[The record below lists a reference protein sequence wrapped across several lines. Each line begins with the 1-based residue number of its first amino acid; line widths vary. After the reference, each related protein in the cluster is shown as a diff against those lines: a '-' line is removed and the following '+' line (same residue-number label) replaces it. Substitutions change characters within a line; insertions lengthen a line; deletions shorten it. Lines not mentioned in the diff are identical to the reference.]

1 MARLE
6 ACSRRRLVR
15 AFGAQRPN
23 ADRQIW
29 HDHAPAVRPFNRSD
43 RWLLARSRV
52 ISTDVLRAGL
62 LVRTID
68 RSLFALALLCGACG
82 SVGANG

>member
-6 ACSRRRLVR
+6 ACSRRRSVR

-29 HDHAPAVRPFNRSD
+29 RDDAPAVRPFNRSD
-43 RWLLARSRV
+43 RWFRAPSRV
-52 ISTDVLRAGL
+52 IATDVLRAGL
-62 LVRTID
+62 L
-68 RSLFALALLCGACG
+68 
-82 SVGANG
+82 